1 MNESEEK
8 YITKINYPQLIF
20 IQIQRVMDAIDAGSD
35 GKEELENLKA
45 LLKPSWRM
53 EIDAKMERY
62 EKELERKIGEMTE
75 IKEKIGITT
84 YRELKRRAIVKH
96 VRRYVQFVIEKL
108 DEVGLL
114 LIEEHTV
121 LKGGGMMV

>member
-121 LKGGGMMV
+121 LKGGGMMI

>member
-75 IKEKIGITT
+75 IKEKVGITT

>member
-62 EKELERKIGEMTE
+62 EKELERKIGEMAE

-96 VRRYVQFVIEKL
+96 VRRYVQYVIEKL

-121 LKGGGMMV
+121 LKGGGMMI

>member
-53 EIDAKMERY
+53 EIDAKMESY
-62 EKELERKIGEMTE
+62 EKELERKIGEMME
-75 IKEKIGITT
+75 MKVGIGVAT
-84 YRELKRRAIVKH
+84 YKELKRRAIVGY
-96 VRRYVQFVIEKL
+96 VRRYVQYVIEKL

-121 LKGGGMMV
+121 LKGGGMMI